1 MTIYKVTTELK
12 TTWWLKVLRFCRVK
26 KNRTEFEIFLNYNGY
41 KVGDVIYS
49 TTNLKILEKEERQ
62 GTFVNNLG
70 YC

>member
-12 TTWWLKVLRFCRVK
+12 TTWWLKVLRFCRIKSKRKV
-26 KNRTEFEIFLNYNGY
+26 FQMYLNYNGY
-41 KVGDVIYS
+41 EVGDMIDS
-49 TTNLKILEKEERQ
+49 LKILEKEETE

>member
-12 TTWWLKVLRFCRVK
+12 TTWWLKALRFCRIK